1 MTARDDFVNRVQ
13 AIRHAVTNA
22 EGLEVLQHQPAVPA
36 KDEAA
41 RLFRNGLAVAGFA
54 VLEDFLRSRTAEV
67 LGDCSSCVL
76 AFEDLPE
83 PLQEFSMK
91 GVVSALKFQVDMRS
105 RSGEDVSGLIRRAGR
120 ALASTDSA
128 GYELSELAFGRAR
141 SNLGHD
147 DLKELLR
154 AFRVK
159 DAWGNCDRLGKRMGF
174 SSLSLRDD
182 FQSAAQRRH
191 AAAHRGSVEIAL
203 GDLQILPGQ
212 VLAIAATFD
221 ALLSRSAF
229 HLVSGDQGF
238 ARSGNLEEGAIGIR
252 FLDDDKGSVREIG
265 EGKKRAA
272 AIGSSFAALLPA
284 CRARAVK
291 SGAVI
296 IYSEKKVPV
305 AWEVTDLGP
314 GRR

>member
-22 EGLEVLQHQPAVPA
+22 GGLEVLQHQPAAPA

-54 VLEDFLRSRTAEV
+54 VLEEFLRSRTAEV
-67 LGDCSSCVL
+67 LGSCSGCAL

-128 GYELSELAFGRAR
+128 VYELSELAFGRAR
-141 SNLGHD
+141 SNLSHD

-154 AFRVK
+154 GFKIK
-159 DAWGNCDRLGKRMGF
+159 DAWGNVDRLGKRMGF

-191 AAAHRGSVEIAL
+191 AAAHRGSVEVPL
-203 GDLQILPGQ
+203 GDLQILPSQ

-229 HLVSGDQGF
+229 HLVSGDHVF
-238 ARSGNLEEGAIGIR
+238 AKSGNLDESAIDIR
-252 FLDDDKGSVREIG
+252 YLDNDKGSVREIG
-265 EGKKRAA
+265 EGKQRATA
-272 AIGSSFAALLPA
+272 VGNSYAELLPA
-284 CRARAVK
+284 CRTRAAK
-291 SGAVI
+291 RGAVI
-296 IYSEKKVPV
+296 IFSEKRVPL

-314 GRR
+314 GRP